1 MRLSSTASMALV
13 LAAAA
18 AMATPADAAAK
29 KKPRTAAVLVDATAD
44 HPKAGYY
51 RRKPEVRG
59 YVQRRGGYS
68 FYREDVINTYS
79 DNRTKYGSINSYR
92 DALVDRQTPNGPF
105 DHGFFFDSG
114 VTFGGIPSST
124 PYPN

>member
-1 MRLSSTASMALV
+1 MRLPLTASFALALV
-13 LAAAA
+13 AALASAA
-18 AMATPADAAAK
+18 PAEAAAK
-29 KKPRTAAVLVDATAD
+29 KKARAAVAMVDGSAD
-44 HPKAGYY
+44 HPKADYY

-59 YVQRRGGYS
+59 YLQRRGGYS

-114 VTFGGIPSST
+114 ITFGGIPSST